1 LGAIQAGGSMTDQQQ
16 NDEGWHLDKR
26 VPIALIIA
34 LCVQT
39 GGGIW
44 WASGINTQVIRHDR
58 DLIRVE
64 AVANSNRTAANSQ
77 EVQVARLTEQISGLR
92 EDIAALVRA
101 LNRGP

>member
-1 LGAIQAGGSMTDQQQ
+1 
-16 NDEGWHLDKR
+16 LDKR

-44 WASGINTQVIRHDR
+44 WASGINMQVMRHDR

-92 EDIAALVRA
+92 EDIATLVQA
-101 LNRGP
+101 LNRIP

>member
-1 LGAIQAGGSMTDQQQ
+1 M
-16 NDEGWHLDKR
+16 DKR

-44 WASGINTQVIRHDR
+44 WASGINMQVMRHDR

-92 EDIAALVRA
+92 EDIATLVQA
-101 LNRGP
+101 LNRIP